1 MGNRKSRIKKKA
13 NTNTYTIYIFLY
25 NRLTGKPP
33 QQEAETPQQENSDE
47 LPYDIQKYEIKITPQ
62 SSLKEIKN
70 QLVNNYNISLDEL
83 ALYSKDKDLSED
95 SDDRLFNSI
104 YATYE
109 GQKLYLYNK
118 NEFYEINIKYNH
130 ERYLLNIHDA
140 MKIENIIKIFC
151 QKYYIIYKY
160 RVIYQLIADGISL
173 YGDKEA
179 AFYNLRSAKSIIL
192 KEHQP
197 KG

>member
-1 MGNRKSRIKKKA
+1 MGNTKSRIKKKA
-13 NTNTYTIYIFLY
+13 NTNTYKLYIFLY
-25 NRLTGKPP
+25 NRLTGEP
-33 QQEAETPQQENSDE
+33 PQQENSDE

-95 SDDRLFNSI
+95 SDDRLFNTI
-104 YATYE
+104 FKTNE
-109 GQKLYLYNK
+109 KKELYLYNK

-140 MKIENIIKIFC
+140 MKIKNIIKIFC
-151 QKYYIIYKY
+151 HKYYLIYKY

>member
-1 MGNRKSRIKKKA
+1 MGNTKSRIKKKA
-13 NTNTYTIYIFLY
+13 NTNTYKLYIFLY
-25 NRLTGKPP
+25 NRLTGEP
-33 QQEAETPQQENSDE
+33 PQQENSDE

-83 ALYSKDKDLSED
+83 ALYSKNKDLSED

-109 GQKLYLYNK
+109 GQELYLYNK

-151 QKYYIIYKY
+151 HKYYLIYKY
-160 RVIYQLIADGISL
+160 RVFYQLIADGISL